1 MTYEMIICDGV
12 DTFFRGKSRAFRM
25 YIGSQMEL
33 KQTSLYC
40 WLITIG
46 AYRLTVRAGHS
57 ELAAVQ
63 FLKHIRSYS
72 FC

>member
-1 MTYEMIICDGV
+1 
-12 DTFFRGKSRAFRM
+12 M